1 MCIVD
6 SSKYLQILIIPVVL
20 VVANGVFLEVLMKA
34 MVGVFTDGWLTPPP
48 ESFADVMVQSPKP
61 LPQTGISVRIH

>member
-1 MCIVD
+1 MVW
-6 SSKYLQILIIPVVL
+6 L
-20 VVANGVFLEVLMKA
+20 VVNDVFLEILMKA

-61 LPQTGISVRIH
+61 LHSDRNQRKDPLK